1 MCVSIYITGD
11 DGGENYVVIMM
22 TPVAYILAVVITI
35 IKKGRKGGGNVHH
48 RAQRVHTAGQS
59 RTAGSIANK
68 KIKLFRLFSKNN
80 KIPCMIFR
88 FSSRKKS
95 QADMIKP

>member
-35 IKKGRKGGGNVHH
+35 IKKGRKGGERSSSRSTGPH
-48 RAQRVHTAGQS
+48 RRPVPHCRFYSQQ
-59 RTAGSIANK
+59 K
-68 KIKLFRLFSKNN
+68 N
-80 KIPCMIFR
+80 KIV
-88 FSSRKKS
+88 
-95 QADMIKP
+95 

>member
-11 DGGENYVVIMM
+11 DGGENCVVIMM
-22 TPVAYILAVVITI
+22 TPPLHIFWLLLLLSL
-35 IKKGRKGGGNVHH
+35 KKEERGKKNVHH

-68 KIKLFRLFSKNN
+68 KIKLFRLFFQK
-80 KIPCMIFR
+80 
-88 FSSRKKS
+88 
-95 QADMIKP
+95 